1 MSSVN
6 TAQASKSSVLDELL
20 NMPIRG
26 DNPYVQAWKDRGG
39 LVFGYICSYVPEE
52 ILYAMDI
59 LPIRAGALGATETSD
74 ADVYLHRFNCTY
86 PRCLLQLG
94 LEGAYDFLDGFVF
107 LNGCEQLRRVY
118 DIWKDKIN
126 TPFMG
131 MVTIPHGAG
140 KERLQWYV
148 DDMKKLVDDIQMKWG
163 LALTPAK
170 LAESIADYNRYRE
183 LMMELYS
190 LREGDNPRLTGSEA
204 MRILNASFNMPKKVL
219 NEKLELAIA
228 ELKQRPPITNYR
240 ARLMMGG
247 GFMDDTFTTD
257 IIENQG
263 ALVVTD
269 SLCFGKRYIEDP
281 VTLDSSHPTLEAVAE
296 RYFYHNPCPRMMDT
310 YQQRCD
316 RVVQQAKDTKVDGV
330 VFQRLSFC
338 DCHGVECQMN
348 ADDLEAAGIPH
359 LILEKVYMPTD
370 EGRLKT
376 RVQAFLEKLGK

>member
-1 MSSVN
+1 
-6 TAQASKSSVLDELL
+6 
-20 NMPIRG
+20 
-26 DNPYVQAWKDRGG
+26 
-39 LVFGYICSYVPEE
+39 
-52 ILYAMDI
+52 MDI
-59 LPIRAGALGATETSD
+59 LPVRAGALGATDISD

-86 PRCLLQLG
+86 PRALLQLG

-118 DIWKDKIN
+118 DIWKQKIN

-131 MVTIPHGAG
+131 MVTIPHARG
-140 KERLQWYV
+140 KDRLKWYV

-170 LAESIADYNRYRE
+170 LAESITDYNRYRE

-190 LREGDNPRLTGSEA
+190 LRESEKPLLTGSEA

-219 NEKLELAIA
+219 NEKLALAIA
-228 ELKQRPPITNYR
+228 ELKQRPGITNIR
-240 ARLMMGG
+240 ARLMLGG
-247 GFMDDTFTTD
+247 GYMDDTFTTD

-269 SLCFGKRYIEDP
+269 CLCFGKKYIEDP
-281 VTLDSSHPTLEAVAE
+281 IKIDPNQPTLEAIAE

-310 YQQRCD
+310 YKQRCD

-348 ADDLEAAGIPH
+348 ADDLEAAGIPY
-359 LILEKVYMPTD
+359 LILEKMYMPTD